1 MENSLISPMAYV
13 HPDAKIGANVTID
26 PFAYV
31 AADVVVGDDC
41 HIRTGAVLQDG
52 ARLGKCCD
60 IHTGA
65 VIAGIPQDLK
75 FKGEYSTAELGDY
88 NVVRECATVNRGTA
102 AKGKTVVGS
111 HNLIMAYAHV
121 AHDCEVGS
129 HCVIVNGVSLAGEV
143 EVGDWAIIG
152 GHSAVHQFCR
162 IGAHA
167 MVGGGSLVSKDIPPY
182 VKAAHLPV
190 SFVGANFLGLR
201 RRGFSSEQIEEI
213 QNIFRV
219 LFQSGHSYGK
229 AVELVEEQFPQS
241 ELRDEI
247 LDFIRSSKRG
257 ILKPY
262 NPKATSEE

>member
-1 MENSLISPMAYV
+1 MEKRIYINNNWQFCE
-13 HPDAKIGANVTID
+13 GADYDDNAVQTVRLPHTVKET
-26 PFAYV
+26 PFNYF
-31 AADVVVGDDC
+31 DE
-41 HIRTGAVLQDG
+41 HIYQMLSWYRRELQ
-52 ARLGKCCD
+52 
-60 IHTGA
+60 
-65 VIAGIPQDLK
+65 IPQDW
-75 FKGEYSTAELGDY
+75 
-88 NVVRECATVNRGTA
+88 
-102 AKGKTVVGS
+102 KGKSVLLTFEG
-111 HNLIMAYAHV
+111 V

-152 GHSAVHQFCR
+152 GHSAVQQFCR